1 MAEVE
6 GGRLSPRRKRA
17 SEMGPVE
24 VVKDSCA
31 CSSPV
36 ALLEQGSQL
45 GPRTITGTGRQ
56 TSALDG

>member
-24 VVKDSCA
+24 AVDSCA
-31 CSSPV
+31 CSSPE
-36 ALLEQGSQL
+36 ALLEQGGQL

-56 TSALDG
+56 LSALDG